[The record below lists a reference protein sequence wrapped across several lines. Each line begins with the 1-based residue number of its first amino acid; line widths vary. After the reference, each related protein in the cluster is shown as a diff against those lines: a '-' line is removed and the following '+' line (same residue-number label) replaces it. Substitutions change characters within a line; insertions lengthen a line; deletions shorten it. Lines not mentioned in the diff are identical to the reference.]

1 MPIRCTRWR
10 IVVRASHP
18 GHFNHRERTSPTI
31 WVTFWVNSVV
41 SLDISEKRKITQG
54 LSRGDLVTLPTELT
68 STNITDGI
76 QGWPALQIQLLQ
88 ELVVAARRMG
98 HSALATRHM
107 TFLLQTMW
115 DHLLPAEQ
123 RDLALQLQVLAAQCE
138 GAPVPLV
145 LNSGFV
151 IPPANLTNLP
161 QIR

>member
-1 MPIRCTRWR
+1 MSKVLGEYCIQ
-10 IVVRASHP
+10 S
-18 GHFNHRERTSPTI
+18 GHFREEKNHPYQDPI
-31 WVTFWVNSVV
+31 P
-41 SLDISEKRKITQG
+41 G
-54 LSRGDLVTLPTELT
+54 LSSGDLVTIPTEL
-68 STNITDGI
+68 SATNITDGM
-76 QGWPALQIQLLQ
+76 QGWSALQIQLLQ

-145 LNSGFV
+145 LNSGIV

>member
-1 MPIRCTRWR
+1 MNNILSEFC
-10 IVVRASHP
+10 SQS
-18 GHFNHRERTSPTI
+18 GHFTEQKNQPYQESIP
-31 WVTFWVNSVV
+31 
-41 SLDISEKRKITQG
+41 G
-54 LSRGDLVTLPTELT
+54 LARGDLVTIPTELT
-68 STNITDGI
+68 ATNITDGI

-145 LNSGFV
+145 LNSGVV

>member
-1 MPIRCTRWR
+1 M
-10 IVVRASHP
+10 VRASHP
-18 GHFNHRERTSPTI
+18 GCFNHGKNICYHLNNILSEFCSYSGHFRE
-31 WVTFWVNSVV
+31 
-41 SLDISEKRKITQG
+41 EKNHPYQESIPG
-54 LSRGDLVTLPTELT
+54 LSRGDLVTILTELT
-68 STNITDGI
+68 ATNIADGM

-145 LNSGFV
+145 LNSGIV

>member
-1 MPIRCTRWR
+1 MNNILSEFC
-10 IVVRASHP
+10 SQP
-18 GHFNHRERTSPTI
+18 GHFREEKNHPLPGVDPWT
-31 WVTFWVNSVV
+31 V
-41 SLDISEKRKITQG
+41 Q
-54 LSRGDLVTLPTELT
+54 GDLVTIPTELT
-68 STNITDGI
+68 ATNITDGM

-88 ELVVAARRMG
+88 ELVVAAKRMG

-115 DHLLPAEQ
+115 GHLFPAEQ
-123 RDLALQLQVLAAQCE
+123 RDLALQLQALAAQCE

-145 LNSGFV
+145 LNSGIV

>member
-1 MPIRCTRWR
+1 MWNFTIYA
-10 IVVRASHP
+10 ASNNVA
-18 GHFNHRERTSPTI
+18 G
-31 WVTFWVNSVV
+31 
-41 SLDISEKRKITQG
+41 G
-54 LSRGDLVTLPTELT
+54 L
-68 STNITDGI
+68 

-98 HSALATRHM
+98 HTALATRHM

-115 DHLLPAEQ
+115 EHLLPTEQ

-145 LNSGFV
+145 LNSGIV

-161 QIR
+161 QIRYCFLICTVLCIYLDDLTWVECGWWFISDAIC

>member
-1 MPIRCTRWR
+1 
-10 IVVRASHP
+10 
-18 GHFNHRERTSPTI
+18 
-31 WVTFWVNSVV
+31 VNSAI
-41 SLDISEKRKITQG
+41 SLDISENRKITPG
-54 LSRGDLVTLPTELT
+54 LSRGYLVTISTELT
-68 STNITDGI
+68 ATNITDGM

-145 LNSGFV
+145 LNSGIV